1 MAENSENN
9 AVDTTLESAGRA
21 LDDFANGPV
30 TEATQSIEKAVGKSF
45 DAVSRTIARAA
56 ASGRMSINGM
66 VSAILADFERVALSQ
81 FITKPVQNLIGSFA
95 DLLLSGAGARALGG
109 PVSSGV
115 PYLVGERG
123 PEMFVPATNGTIAA
137 TPAAQSPRPQ
147 IVLNVTTPDAQSF
160 ARSEPQLAALMARA
174 LARGQ
179 RNL

>member
-1 MAENSENN
+1 
-9 AVDTTLESAGRA
+9 
-21 LDDFANGPV
+21 
-30 TEATQSIEKAVGKSF
+30 
-45 DAVSRTIARAA
+45 
-56 ASGRMSINGM
+56 
-66 VSAILADFERVALSQ
+66 
-81 FITKPVQNLIGSFA
+81 
-95 DLLLSGAGARALGG
+95 LSGAGARALGG